1 MESDMNF
8 ETEFFCILK
17 EQSDIL
23 DSMLAAQAELRNCVR
38 TRVWSGLEEK
48 ITAVSN
54 LGHRFSQLD
63 ERREALLLADKNLVN
78 ADGARA
84 LVSSVRSK
92 LSRSKIENDALLEYI
107 RITREFISGVLDH
120 CVPQRSNTLYTS
132 SGTIRKPTSPS
143 VVVNVTF

>member
-54 LGHRFSQLD
+54 LGHRFHNWTSVGKHFFLQT
-63 ERREALLLADKNLVN
+63 KNL
-78 ADGARA
+78 
-84 LVSSVRSK
+84 
-92 LSRSKIENDALLEYI
+92 
-107 RITREFISGVLDH
+107 
-120 CVPQRSNTLYTS
+120 
-132 SGTIRKPTSPS
+132 
-143 VVVNVTF
+143 

>member
-48 ITAVSN
+48 
-54 LGHRFSQLD
+54 
-63 ERREALLLADKNLVN
+63 
-78 ADGARA
+78 
-84 LVSSVRSK
+84 
-92 LSRSKIENDALLEYI
+92 
-107 RITREFISGVLDH
+107 
-120 CVPQRSNTLYTS
+120 
-132 SGTIRKPTSPS
+132 
-143 VVVNVTF
+143 

>member
-23 DSMLAAQAELRNCVR
+23 DSMLAAQAELRNYVR

-48 ITAVSN
+48 IAAVTN

-92 LSRSKIENDALLEYI
+92 LSRSKIENDALSEYI